1 MTDAYRPCKTHKFSF
16 GLWTIMNV
24 GQDPFGDATR
34 EPLSGLAAI
43 VELGKRNVYSY
54 ELHAEDLVP
63 EGSTAAQRRKI
74 VKAAKTR
81 MADHDIRATSIGCNI
96 FYEPVFKDGGLT
108 SHDPSIRQHTVQRY
122 VKAIDLGAELGATL
136 CNIWGGREGAETDA
150 AKDPA
155 EGIKR
160 FREAFNYLSEYVR
173 SQKLKGFR
181 LSVEPKP
188 NEPRG
193 DILLPTSGHVLG
205 FIATLDHPE
214 MVGVVPELAHV
225 RMAGL
230 NCYHEISQVL
240 ECGKLFGIHLN
251 AQKPL
256 RFDQDLRFGAED
268 LKESF
273 FVVKAL
279 EDGGYPGT
287 RTFDAHAYRTVD
299 HQGVWDF
306 VEGCMRT
313 YLILKDK
320 VAQFSSDPVVQ
331 GILGELRGDGGSPR
345 GTAPSPVAAL
355 PDPTTL
361 KRKKFDLKKLAQT
374 RLPYE
379 ELDQRLQEILL
390 EVAR

>member
-1 MTDAYRPCKTHKFSF
+1 MAHAYIPRKSDKFTF
-16 GLWTIMNV
+16 GLWTVMNT
-24 GQDPFGDATR
+24 GRDPFGDATR
-34 EPLSGLAAI
+34 PALSGLRAI
-43 VELGKRNVYSY
+43 TELGKRNVYSY

-63 EGSTAAQRRKI
+63 EGSSSAKRDKI
-74 VKAAKTR
+74 VREAKTR
-81 MADHDIRATSIGCNI
+81 MADADIKATSIGCNI
-96 FYEPVFKDGGLT
+96 FYDPVFKDGGLT
-108 SHDPSIRQHTVQRY
+108 SHDPLIRQHTIQRY
-122 VKAIDLGAELGATL
+122 LKAIDLGAELGATL
-136 CNIWGGREGAETDA
+136 CNIWGGREGAECDA

-251 AQKPL
+251 GQKPL
-256 RFDQDLRFGAED
+256 RYDQDLRFGAED
-268 LKESF
+268 IKESF
-273 FVVKAL
+273 FVVKAI
-279 EDGGYPGT
+279 EDARWPGT

-299 HQGVWDF
+299 QQGVWDF
-306 VEGCMRT
+306 VEGCMRI
-313 YLILKDK
+313 YLILRDK
-320 VAQFSSDPVVQ
+320 VAQFNSDPVVQ
-331 GILGELRGDGGSPR
+331 GILGQLRQEGTALPSPR
-345 GTAPSPVAAL
+345 AL
-355 PDPTTL
+355 
-361 KRKKFDLKKLAQT
+361 KAKKFDLKKLAKT
-374 RLPYE
+374 CLPYE
-379 ELDQRLQEILL
+379 RLDQRVQEILL
-390 EVAR
+390 GAAG

>member
-1 MTDAYRPCKTHKFSF
+1 MSDPCRPQKSDKFSF
-16 GLWTIMNV
+16 GLWTVMNV
-24 GQDPFGDATR
+24 GKDPFGDATR
-34 EPLSGLAAI
+34 PALSGLDAI
-43 VELGKRNVYSY
+43 VELGKREVYSY

-63 EGSTAAQRRKI
+63 EGASAAKRAKI
-74 VKAAKTR
+74 VKEAKTR

-108 SHDPSIRQHTVQRY
+108 SHDPLIRQHTIQRY
-122 VKAIDLGAELGATL
+122 VKAIDLGVELGVTL
-136 CNIWGGREGAETDA
+136 CNVWGGREGAECDA

-155 EGIKR
+155 EGVKR

-181 LSVEPKP
+181 LSIEPKP

-230 NCYHEISQVL
+230 NSYHEISQVL

-251 AQKPL
+251 GQKPL

-273 FVVKAL
+273 FVVKAI
-279 EDGGYPGT
+279 EDAQWPGT

-299 HQGVWDF
+299 RKGVWDF

-313 YLILKDK
+313 YLILKEK
-320 VAQFSSDPVVQ
+320 VVQFNSDPVVQ
-331 GILGELRGDGGSPR
+331 RILTDLRG
-345 GTAPSPVAAL
+345 GTAPAL
-355 PDPTTL
+355 PSARSL
-361 KRKKFDLKKLAQT
+361 KAKKFDLKKLAKT

-379 ELDQRLQEILL
+379 ELDQRVQEILL
-390 EVAR
+390 GVAR

>member
-1 MTDAYRPCKTHKFSF
+1 MSTAYTPDKSHKFSF
-16 GLWTIMNV
+16 GLWTVMNV
-24 GQDPFGDATR
+24 GKDPFGDATR
-34 EPLSGLAAI
+34 RALTGLDAI
-43 VELGKRNVYSY
+43 VELGKRGVYSY

-63 EGSTAAQRRKI
+63 EGTAAPKRKQI
-74 VKAAKTR
+74 VREAKRR
-81 MADHDIRATSIGCNI
+81 MADHDIKATSIGCNI
-96 FYEPVFKDGGLT
+96 FYDPVFKDGGLT
-108 SHDPSIRQHTVQRY
+108 SHDPLIRQHTVQRY
-122 VKAIDLGAELGATL
+122 VKAIDLAVELGATL
-136 CNIWGGREGAETDA
+136 CNVWGGREGAESDA
-150 AKDPA
+150 SKDPG

-160 FREAFNYLSEYVR
+160 LREAFNYLSEYVR
-173 SQKLKGFR
+173 SQKLSGFR

-193 DILLPTSGHVLG
+193 DLLLPTSGHVLG
-205 FIATLDHPE
+205 FIATLDHPD

-230 NCYHEISQVL
+230 NSYHEISQVL

-251 AQKPL
+251 GQKPL

-273 FVVKAL
+273 FVVKAI
-279 EDGGYPGT
+279 EDAQWPGT

-299 HQGVWDF
+299 QQGVWDF

-320 VAQFSSDPVVQ
+320 VAAFNSDPVVQ
-331 GILGELRGDGGSPR
+331 SILAGLKQDAPPLPEPR
-345 GTAPSPVAAL
+345 A
-355 PDPTTL
+355 L
-361 KRKKFDLKKLAQT
+361 KRKKFDLKKLART

-379 ELDQRLQEILL
+379 QLDQRLQEILL
-390 EVAR
+390 GVAG

>member
-1 MTDAYRPCKTHKFSF
+1 MAHAYIPRKSDKFTF
-16 GLWTIMNV
+16 GLWTVMNT
-24 GQDPFGDATR
+24 GRDPFGDATR
-34 EPLSGLAAI
+34 PALSGLRAI
-43 VELGKRNVYSY
+43 TELGKRRVYSY

-63 EGSTAAQRRKI
+63 EGSAAAKRDKI
-74 VKAAKTR
+74 VREAKTR
-81 MADHDIRATSIGCNI
+81 MADADIKATSIGCNI
-96 FYEPVFKDGGLT
+96 FYDPVFKDGGLT
-108 SHDPSIRQHTVQRY
+108 SHDPLIRQHTIQRY
-122 VKAIDLGAELGATL
+122 VKAIDLGAELGTTL
-136 CNIWGGREGAETDA
+136 CNVWGGREGAECDA

-173 SQKLKGFR
+173 GQKLKGFR
-181 LSVEPKP
+181 LSIEPKP

-205 FIATLDHPE
+205 FIATLDHPD

-230 NCYHEISQVL
+230 NSYHEIAQVL

-251 AQKPL
+251 GQKPL

-273 FVVKAL
+273 FVVKVI
-279 EDGGYPGT
+279 EDAQWPGT

-299 HQGVWDF
+299 RKGVWDF

-313 YLILKDK
+313 YLILKEK
-320 VAQFSSDPVVQ
+320 VAQFNSDLVVQ
-331 GILGELRGDGGSPR
+331 GILGELSQEAPALPSPR
-345 GTAPSPVAAL
+345 AL
-355 PDPTTL
+355 
-361 KRKKFDLKKLAQT
+361 KAKKFDLRKLAKT

-379 ELDQRLQEILL
+379 ELDQRVQEILL
-390 EVAR
+390 GVVR